1 MRSLTALVLLC
12 FLALPAQAET
22 IYGRVV
28 AIIDG
33 DTLTLLVDRQQI
45 RVRLIEIDTP
55 ERGQDWG
62 SRARQALTDKVFQ
75 KDVQVVTGGY
85 DRYDRLLGR
94 IYLGRRDVN
103 REMVKEGHAW
113 AYRQYLT
120 DQTLLDDEKAARDS
134 GIGLW
139 SVPGPVA
146 PWEWRRGARQ
156 PTLGGEA

>member
-33 DTLTLLVDRQQI
+33 DTLTLLVDRQKI

-85 DRYDRLLGR
+85 DRYDR
-94 IYLGRRDVN
+94 I
-103 REMVKEGHAW
+103 
-113 AYRQYLT
+113 
-120 DQTLLDDEKAARDS
+120 
-134 GIGLW
+134 
-139 SVPGPVA
+139 
-146 PWEWRRGARQ
+146 
-156 PTLGGEA
+156 